1 MSDIAYGSTLLEPV
15 FVGTSAQDVTNDA
28 IVEYQT
34 ASGKILYPAQVERL
48 IINLIAYRETLLRLA
63 IQDAAE
69 QNLVMYARY
78 PMLDHLG
85 LLVDTTRLQAL
96 PSLTT
101 LQFNLLSP
109 QLQNVLIPSG
119 TQVGTTDGNYIF
131 TTTQDLTISAGLTSG
146 QISAQATVECST
158 ANGYQIGDISV
169 LINSIPYVTSVTNT
183 TVSAGGADIEPD
195 DRLRERIIESP
206 EHFSVAGPVGAYHY
220 WAMTANQNIIDASVI
235 SPSPGVVNV
244 YPLMNTG
251 IPSTDV
257 INSVLAVLSSDSVR
271 PLTDLVQVLPPTEV
285 NFQINASVTLF
296 SIADSETVQ
305 TEVNTALSSYASVMS
320 SQLGKDI
327 VVSQIIGVI
336 MGVSGVYDV
345 TLISPMTDV
354 VLSNSQWANCTGIT
368 VNIVGTT
375 NG

>member
-296 SIADSETVQ
+296 STADSETVQ